1 MFGSTVLPT
10 RGAYIAVLALC
21 AVVLQGTSTRAQNPV
36 SVRVGWQPT
45 TTVEAQIAHVLQKTD
60 ILERNG
66 LKGQFTMFSFGPAV
80 NEALVSGALDIG
92 FVGDMPSVSLAA
104 VNADNRD
111 RSSISLPRRDYC

>member
-1 MFGSTVLPT
+1 MFGSIAFPMR
-10 RGAYIAVLALC
+10 RGCIALVTLC
-21 AVVLQGTSTRAQNPV
+21 AVMLQSANTRAQNPI

-80 NEALVSGALDIG
+80 NEALVSGAIDIG
-92 FVGDMPSVSLAA
+92 FVHCARAA
-104 VNADNRD
+104 GCVA
-111 RSSISLPRRDYC
+111 LPLHDVAIGAPNVDTRQA